1 MADNEGNIDAKN
13 FGIGVPQKQEG
24 FFLKG
29 NENASYGIKSRL
41 SQIFNKESGHT
52 VMLAFDHGFIM
63 GPTSGLERIDLTI
76 NPLIQ
81 YSDCIMCTRGILR
94 SVIPP
99 TFNKPVSLRFDAG
112 TTILTSLND
121 ETLEDIEEA
130 IRLNVQLLAV
140 MVAIGDPDH
149 EGLTI
154 RNLTKTVDMGQR
166 YGIPTLGVTAVGKNL
181 VRDARYLG
189 LATRVCAENGANV
202 IKTYYCDEKFE
213 QVANCCPIPI
223 VIAGGKKLPERDA
236 LTLAK
241 NAISQ
246 GAAGV
251 DMGRNIFQSDSPV
264 GMLLAVREI
273 VHKNATVDQAFDC
286 YETYKNE
293 NKCCC
298 CCNK

>member
-1 MADNEGNIDAKN
+1 MADNEGNIDAKS
-13 FGIGVPQKQEG
+13 FGVGVPQVQEQ

-41 SQIFNKESGHT
+41 SQVFNKKSGHT

-76 NPLIQ
+76 NPLIE

-99 TFNKPVSLRFDAG
+99 TANKPISFRADGG

-121 ETLEDIEEA
+121 ETLIDIEEA
-130 IRLNVQLLAV
+130 IRLNVSLLAI

-149 EGLTI
+149 EGSTI
-154 RNLTKTVDMGQR
+154 RNLTKTVDLGQR

-181 VRDARYLG
+181 TRDSRYLG

-213 QVANCCPIPI
+213 QVTNACPVPI
-223 VIAGGKKLPERDA
+223 VIAGGKKLPEREA
-236 LTLAK
+236 LQLAK
-241 NAISQ
+241 NAIDQ

-251 DMGRNIFQSDSPV
+251 DMGRNIFQADSPV
-264 GMLLAVREI
+264 AMLLAVREI
-273 VHKNATVDQAFDC
+273 VHNGATVDQAFDC
-286 YETYKNE
+286 YETYKNQA
-293 NKCCC
+293 K
-298 CCNK
+298 

>member
-1 MADNEGNIDAKN
+1 MADNEGNIDAKS
-13 FGIGVPQKQEG
+13 FGVGVPQVQEQ

-41 SQIFNKESGHT
+41 SQVFNKKSGHT

-76 NPLIQ
+76 NPLIE

-99 TFNKPVSLRFDAG
+99 TANKPISFRADGG

-121 ETLEDIEEA
+121 ETLIDIEEA
-130 IRLNVQLLAV
+130 IRLNVSLLAI

-149 EGLTI
+149 EGSTI
-154 RNLTKTVDMGQR
+154 RNLTKTVDLGQR

-181 VRDARYLG
+181 TRDSRYLG

-213 QVANCCPIPI
+213 QVTNACPVPI

-236 LTLAK
+236 LQLAK
-241 NAISQ
+241 NAIDQ

-251 DMGRNIFQSDSPV
+251 DMGRNIFQAGSPV
-264 GMLLAVREI
+264 AMLLAVRAI
-273 VHKNATVDQAFDC
+273 VHNGATVDPAFDC
-286 YETYKNE
+286 YETYKNQA
-293 NKCCC
+293 K
-298 CCNK
+298 

>member
-1 MADNEGNIDAKN
+1 MADNEGNIDAKS
-13 FGIGVPQKQEG
+13 FGVGVPQVQEQ

-41 SQIFNKESGHT
+41 SQVFNKKSGHT

-76 NPLIQ
+76 NPLIE
-81 YSDCIMCTRGILR
+81 YSDCSMCTRGILR

-99 TFNKPVSLRFDAG
+99 TANKPLSFRADGG

-121 ETLEDIEEA
+121 ETLIDIEEA
-130 IRLNVQLLAV
+130 IRLNVSLLAI

-149 EGLTI
+149 EGSTI
-154 RNLTKTVDMGQR
+154 RNLTKTVDLGQR

-181 VRDARYLG
+181 TRDSRYLG

-213 QVANCCPIPI
+213 QVTNACPVPI

-236 LTLAK
+236 LQLAK
-241 NAISQ
+241 NAIDQ

-251 DMGRNIFQSDSPV
+251 DMGRNIFQADSPV
-264 GMLLAVREI
+264 AMLLAVREI
-273 VHKNATVDQAFDC
+273 VHNGATVDQAFDC
-286 YETYKNE
+286 YETYK
-293 NKCCC
+293 KQA
-298 CCNK
+298 K